1 MLCSRRVAFH
11 CLPWIHPR
19 WMGTIAAVV
28 YASHS
33 VGSSE
38 MIWIRPVSIRQIL
51 DGDASERVLRALAQD
66 TSKSERRPS
75 LGREI

>member
-1 MLCSRRVAFH
+1 
-11 CLPWIHPR
+11 
-19 WMGTIAAVV
+19 MGTIAAVV

-75 LGREI
+75 LVREF

>member
-1 MLCSRRVAFH
+1 MPHTRH
-11 CLPWIHPR
+11 N
-19 WMGTIAAVV
+19 
-28 YASHS
+28 S

>member
-1 MLCSRRVAFH
+1 
-11 CLPWIHPR
+11 
-19 WMGTIAAVV
+19 MGTIAAVV

-51 DGDASERVLRALAQD
+51 DGDASERVLRGTCTGHQQIRAQA
-66 TSKSERRPS
+66 
-75 LGREI
+75 